1 MALGRI
7 AVDQKEGTADGAWGE
22 PVTKPRAIVSQ
33 TGSTSVR
40 IEYVKGRRLLR
51 LTGWRGRGA
60 ELGPVEVELP
70 AMVEGLDI
78 DPADVGA
85 EAWYLLFAGR
95 DGERRGGIADLV
107 GAYRCPNESK
117 TKFLELQE
125 ARVASGGWAELVVP
139 QPNGQLKAVC
149 WFGEKGGPSPAPRAV
164 ERAADP
170 AVRRPRRKLFG
181 GWDSVPRR
189 EG

>member
-1 MALGRI
+1 MS
-7 AVDQKEGTADGAWGE
+7 
-22 PVTKPRAIVSQ
+22 KPRAIVSQ

-51 LTGWRGRGA
+51 LTGWRGHGP

-70 AMVEGLDI
+70 TMVERLDI

-85 EAWYLLFAGR
+85 DAWYLLFAGR

-117 TKFLELQE
+117 TKFLELQR
-125 ARVASGGWAELVVP
+125 ARVASGGWAELVML

-149 WFGEKGGPSPAPRAV
+149 WFGEKNGRSAETDAV
-164 ERAADP
+164 ERAVDP
-170 AVRRPRRKLFG
+170 PAPRPRRRLFG

-189 EG
+189 EA